1 MPPEAAIQMDSIQLF
16 RCVYIV
22 SITRIEKL

>member
-16 RCVYIV
+16 SCVYIV